1 MLRGYG
7 DFSADKTIPKIP
19 DGPQHRECT
28 PFRSIF
34 HYNDLPV
41 IYTYSRGTEN
51 IMDIKGTCISSIAEE
66 HGPIYVYQTR
76 TSRILSFDG
85 KIYQSC
91 MKLNDINGLSLGYTQ
106 AMMAG
111 LFFIPIVKTAT
122 IMGLGA
128 GSMVKNLLSSFPEL
142 NVHAI
147 EYREA
152 VVKTAKK
159 YFYLPDT
166 DRLFIHI
173 DDAVNYMKNTDIKS
187 DIIFSDLYNS
197 KGMEP
202 KQVQSSYLRDCKN
215 ALNKQGVLVL
225 NICHTAP
232 KLREKLDELLELE
245 FQNRLLSLEVEGGN
259 TIVLA
264 FKNDIP
270 LMKRNDLL
278 TKGKWLQEK
287 MNIPMERYAKLLC
300 DTQDL

>member
-1 MLRGYG
+1 
-7 DFSADKTIPKIP
+7 
-19 DGPQHRECT
+19 
-28 PFRSIF
+28 
-34 HYNDLPV
+34 
-41 IYTYSRGTEN
+41 
-51 IMDIKGTCISSIAEE
+51 MDINGTCISSTTDE

-85 KIYQSC
+85 KIYQSS
-91 MKLNDINGLSLGYTQ
+91 MKLNDINGLTLDYTQ

-111 LFFIPIVKTAT
+111 LFFTPIVKTAT

-128 GSMVKNLLSSFPEL
+128 GSMAKNLLSSFSEL

-152 VVKTAKK
+152 VAKTAKK

-173 DDAVNYMKNTDIKS
+173 DDAVNYMKNTEMKS

-197 KGMEP
+197 EGMEP
-202 KQVQSSYLRDCKN
+202 KQVQSSYLRDCN
-215 ALNKQGVLVL
+215 NVLNKKGVLVL
-225 NICHTAP
+225 NICNTSL
-232 KLREKLDELLELE
+232 KLREELDELLALE
-245 FQNRLLSLEVEGGN
+245 FENQLLSFKERSGN

-264 FKNDIP
+264 FKNNIP
-270 LMKRNDLL
+270 SINRKELL

-287 MNIPMERYAKLLC
+287 INIPMESYAKLIL
-300 DTQDL
+300 DTLN

>member
-1 MLRGYG
+1 
-7 DFSADKTIPKIP
+7 
-19 DGPQHRECT
+19 
-28 PFRSIF
+28 
-34 HYNDLPV
+34 
-41 IYTYSRGTEN
+41 
-51 IMDIKGTCISSIAEE
+51 MDINGTCISSMSDE

-91 MKLNDINGLSLGYTQ
+91 MKLNDINGLNLGYTQ

-111 LFFIPIVKTAT
+111 LFFIPRVKTAT

-128 GSMVKNLLSSFPEL
+128 GSMAKKLLSSFSEL

-147 EYREA
+147 EHREA
-152 VVKTAKK
+152 VAKTAKK
-159 YFYLPDT
+159 HFYLPDS

-173 DDAVNYMKNTDIKS
+173 EDAVNYMKNTAMKS

-215 ALNKQGVLVL
+215 ALNKHGVLVL
-225 NICHTAP
+225 NICHTAL
-232 KLREKLDELLELE
+232 KSRDELDELLVIE
-245 FQNRLLSLEVEGGN
+245 FENRLLSFEVEGGN

-264 FKNDIP
+264 FKNGIP
-270 LMKRNDLL
+270 SIKRQKLL
-278 TKGKWLQEK
+278 AKGKWLADT

-300 DTQDL
+300 NIYEGIHFYSPS

>member
-1 MLRGYG
+1 
-7 DFSADKTIPKIP
+7 
-19 DGPQHRECT
+19 
-28 PFRSIF
+28 
-34 HYNDLPV
+34 
-41 IYTYSRGTEN
+41 
-51 IMDIKGTCISSIAEE
+51 MDIKGTCISSTTDE
-66 HGPIYVYQTR
+66 HGPIYVYETR

-85 KIYQSC
+85 KIYQGC
-91 MKLNDINGLSLGYTQ
+91 MKLKDINGLDLGYTQ

-111 LFFIPIVKTAT
+111 LFFIPTVKTAT

-128 GSMVKNLLSSFPEL
+128 GSMAKNLLSSFSEL
-142 NVHAI
+142 DVHAI

-152 VVKTAKK
+152 VAKTANK

-173 DDAVNYMKNTDIKS
+173 DDAVNYMKNTDMKS

-197 KGMEP
+197 EGMEP
-202 KQVQSSYLRDCKN
+202 KQVQSSYLCDCKN

-225 NICHTAP
+225 NIWNTAL
-232 KLREKLDELLELE
+232 KSQEEIDELLALE
-245 FQNRLLSLEVEGGN
+245 FENRLLCFKVESGN
-259 TIVLA
+259 TIVFA

-270 LMKRNDLL
+270 SIKRQELL

-287 MNIPMERYAKLLC
+287 MNIPMERYAKLLL

>member
-1 MLRGYG
+1 M
-7 DFSADKTIPKIP
+7 S
-19 DGPQHRECT
+19 
-28 PFRSIF
+28 
-34 HYNDLPV
+34 
-41 IYTYSRGTEN
+41 
-51 IMDIKGTCISSIAEE
+51 MDIKGTCISSTTDE
-66 HGPIYVYQTR
+66 HGPIYVYESR

-85 KIYQSC
+85 KIYQSS
-91 MKLNDINGLSLGYTQ
+91 MKLNDINGLTLDYTQ

-111 LFFIPIVKTAT
+111 LFFIPILKTAT

-128 GSMVKNLLSSFPEL
+128 GSMAKNLLSSFSEL

-152 VVKTAKK
+152 VAKAAKK

-173 DDAVNYMKNTDIKS
+173 DDAVNYMNSTDMKS

-197 KGMEP
+197 EGMEP

-225 NICHTAP
+225 NICNTSP
-232 KLREKLDELLELE
+232 KLREELDELLAFE
-245 FQNRLLSLEVEGGN
+245 FENQLFSFEEKSGN

-270 LMKRNDLL
+270 TIKRKEIL

-287 MNIPMERYAKLLC
+287 MNIPMERYAELL
-300 DTQDL
+300 TDLCC

>member
-1 MLRGYG
+1 M
-7 DFSADKTIPKIP
+7 S
-19 DGPQHRECT
+19 
-28 PFRSIF
+28 
-34 HYNDLPV
+34 
-41 IYTYSRGTEN
+41 
-51 IMDIKGTCISSIAEE
+51 MDINGTCISSTTDE

-85 KIYQSC
+85 KIYQSS
-91 MKLNDINGLSLGYTQ
+91 MKLNDINGLTLDYTQ

-111 LFFIPIVKTAT
+111 LLFIPIVKTAT

-128 GSMVKNLLSSFPEL
+128 GSMAKNLLSNFSEL

-152 VVKTAKK
+152 VAKAAKK

-173 DDAVNYMKNTDIKS
+173 DDALNHMKNTEMKS
-187 DIIFSDLYNS
+187 DIIFSDLYS
-197 KGMEP
+197 SEGMEP

-225 NICHTAP
+225 NICNTSL
-232 KLREKLDELLELE
+232 KLREELDELLALE
-245 FQNRLLSLEVEGGN
+245 FENKLLSFEERSGN

-270 LMKRNDLL
+270 SIKRKELL

-287 MNIPMERYAKLLC
+287 MNIQMERYAELLL

>member
-1 MLRGYG
+1 M
-7 DFSADKTIPKIP
+7 S
-19 DGPQHRECT
+19 
-28 PFRSIF
+28 
-34 HYNDLPV
+34 
-41 IYTYSRGTEN
+41 
-51 IMDIKGTCISSIAEE
+51 MDIKGTCISSTTDE
-66 HGPIYVYQTR
+66 HGPIYVYETR

-85 KIYQSC
+85 KIYQSS
-91 MKLNDINGLSLGYTQ
+91 MKLNDINGLTLDYTQ

-111 LFFIPIVKTAT
+111 LFFIPVVKTAT

-128 GSMVKNLLSSFPEL
+128 GSMAKNLLSSFSEL
-142 NVHAI
+142 DVHAI

-152 VVKTAKK
+152 VAKTAKK

-173 DDAVNYMKNTDIKS
+173 DDAVNHMKNTGMKS
-187 DIIFSDLYNS
+187 DIIVSDLYNS
-197 KGMEP
+197 GGMEP

-225 NICHTAP
+225 NIWNTAL
-232 KLREKLDELLELE
+232 KSQEEIDELLALE
-245 FQNRLLSLEVEGGN
+245 FENRLLSFKVKSGN

-270 LMKRNDLL
+270 TIKRKELL

-287 MNIPMERYAKLLC
+287 MNIPMERYAELL
-300 DTQDL
+300 TDLYC

>member
-1 MLRGYG
+1 
-7 DFSADKTIPKIP
+7 
-19 DGPQHRECT
+19 
-28 PFRSIF
+28 
-34 HYNDLPV
+34 
-41 IYTYSRGTEN
+41 
-51 IMDIKGTCISSIAEE
+51 MDIKGTCISSTTDE
-66 HGPIYVYQTR
+66 HGPIYIYETR
-76 TSRILSFDG
+76 TARILSFDG

-91 MKLNDINGLSLGYTQ
+91 MKLRDVNGLDLDYTQ

-128 GSMVKNLLSSFPEL
+128 GSMAKNLLSSFSEL

-159 YFYLPDT
+159 YFHLPDT

-173 DDAVNYMKNTDIKS
+173 DDAANYIKNTDIKS

-197 KGMEP
+197 EGMVP
-202 KQVQSSYLRDCKN
+202 KQVQSSYLRACKK
-215 ALNKQGVLVL
+215 ALNKHGVLVI
-225 NICHTAP
+225 NVWNTAL
-232 KLREKLDELLELE
+232 KSGEELDELLALE
-245 FQNRLLSLEVEGGN
+245 FKNRLLSFKVKSGN

-264 FKNDIP
+264 FKDDIP
-270 LMKRNDLL
+270 SIKRKELL
-278 TKGKWLQEK
+278 TKGKWLQEE